1 MIWLGILLSI
11 YVSILMVTK
20 NSKKEINS
28 NWIEYQ
34 NEISGVDIYA
44 GKLAKQFIGTNLS
57 QTRDLGNVGKLIEQ
71 HLKNSRSFATSIE
84 VFLSVVIAYSVIGI
98 SVILV
103 ALSAN
108 IQDGVLALFIFI
120 GIAISYYPWN
130 KLFTNSKKR
139 IKDINEALPD
149 FIDLLVMVLPTTS
162 PIPALSFTAERSNG
176 PVADE
181 IRNLVRTVSSR
192 GSSSDLESFTLAG
205 DRLASPEARAFMTTL
220 QNAYIEGVPAVETLK
235 QQSESLRRLF
245 YQSKRAEAKK
255 LPTKLIIIF
264 AIHFLPLLIILA
276 MLPVIVGMGTGL

>member
-11 YVSILMVTK
+11 YVSILLITK
-20 NSKKEINS
+20 NGKKEINS
-28 NWIEYQ
+28 NWVEYQ
-34 NEISGVDIYA
+34 NQISGIDLYA

-57 QTRDLGNVGKLIEQ
+57 QTRELGNVGKLIEQ

-98 SVILV
+98 SIILI
-103 ALSAN
+103 ALSIN
-108 IQDGVLALFIFI
+108 TKDMILGGFIFL

-130 KLFTNSKKR
+130 KLFTNSKNR
-139 IKDINEALPD
+139 IKKINEALPD

-176 PVADE
+176 PVANE

-192 GSSSDLESFTLAG
+192 GSASDLESFNLAA
-205 DRLASPEARAFMTTL
+205 DRLASPEARAFITTL
-220 QNAYIEGVPAVETLK
+220 QNAYIAGVPAVETLK
-235 QQSESLRRLF
+235 QQSDSLRRLF